1 MHQRQFIRLL
11 DARTEEIFMIP
22 FHDVTAFRAT
32 TRSAVLSVVAVALVA
47 TGISVR
53 AQEAQLKTAD
63 AVLERYKQ
71 ALGGAEAVQKVQSMT
86 VHGGIES
93 SARPGKSTFVYYARP
108 FKTLFKVTHPD
119 GTEITAGFDGKT
131 SWTITPQ
138 GASIDKDTP
147 VDAVRRDADLQYA
160 LHQPDYFRKLEL
172 AGATDFEGHRCYW
185 LHGTTNWGK
194 DNNQFYDIDTGLL
207 VGYRFESDDA
217 SKTITIA
224 LFQDY
229 KNFGGPLI
237 ATKNVSRTGE
247 RSQTFTYKSVSY
259 EPLPDSLF
267 ELPEAVKRL
276 MK

>member
-1 MHQRQFIRLL
+1 MRLL
-11 DARTEEIFMIP
+11 NACREEIFMSP
-22 FHDVTAFRAT
+22 FHDVIAFRQKA
-32 TRSAVLSVVAVALVA
+32 RSKVLSAVTVVLVA

-63 AVLERYKQ
+63 AVLERYKR
-71 ALGGAEAVQKVQSMT
+71 ALGGVEAIQKVQSMT
-86 VHGGIES
+86 VRGEAES
-93 SARPGKSTFVYYARP
+93 SAKPGKSTFVYYASP
-108 FKTLFKVTHPD
+108 FKSLIKLTRPD
-119 GTEITAGFDGKT
+119 GTEITAGFDGKV

-138 GASIDKDTP
+138 GASIDKGTP
-147 VDAVRRDADLQYA
+147 VEAIRRDKDLQYA

-172 AGATDFEGHRCYW
+172 AGVTDFEGHRCYW
-185 LHGTTNWGK
+185 LHGTTNWAK

-207 VGYRFESDDA
+207 VGYRFESDDP

-229 KNFGGPLI
+229 KNFGGPLM
-237 ATKNVSRTGE
+237 ATKNVE
-247 RSQTFTYKSVSY
+247 RAGDRSTTFTYESVSY
-259 EPLPDSLF
+259 EPLADSLF

>member
-1 MHQRQFIRLL
+1 
-11 DARTEEIFMIP
+11 MIP
-22 FHDVTAFRAT
+22 FHEVIALHQMA
-32 TRSAVLSVVAVALVA
+32 RSVILSAVAVALVA

-86 VHGGIES
+86 VHGEIES

-108 FKTLFKVTHPD
+108 FKTLFKATRPD

-172 AGATDFEGHRCYW
+172 AGVTDFEGHRCYW

-237 ATKNVSRTGE
+237 ATKNVSHTGE

-267 ELPEAVKRL
+267 ELPEAVKRV

>member
-1 MHQRQFIRLL
+1 
-11 DARTEEIFMIP
+11 MIP
-22 FHDVTAFRAT
+22 FHDVIAFRAT

-47 TGISVR
+47 PGISVR

-71 ALGGAEAVQKVQSMT
+71 ALGGAEAVQEVQSMT
-86 VHGGIES
+86 VHGEIES

-108 FKTLFKVTHPD
+108 FKTLFKVTRLD

-172 AGATDFEGHRCYW
+172 AGVTDFEGHRCYW

-217 SKTITIA
+217 SKSITIA

-247 RSQTFTYKSVSY
+247 RFQTFTYKSVSY

-267 ELPEAVKRL
+267 ELPEAVKHL
-276 MK
+276 IK

>member
-1 MHQRQFIRLL
+1 
-11 DARTEEIFMIP
+11 MIP
-22 FHDVTAFRAT
+22 FHKVIAFHQMA
-32 TRSAVLSVVAVALVA
+32 RSMIPSAVAVALVA

-71 ALGGAEAVQKVQSMT
+71 ALGGAEIVQKVQSMT
-86 VHGGIES
+86 VHGEIES

-108 FKTLFKVTHPD
+108 FKTLFKVTRPD

-172 AGATDFEGHRCYW
+172 AGVVDFEGHRCYW
-185 LHGTTNWGK
+185 LHGITNWGK
-194 DNNQFYDIDTGLL
+194 DNNQFYDTDTGFL

-217 SKTITIA
+217 SKSITIA

-229 KNFGGPLI
+229 TNFGGPLI

-267 ELPEAVKRL
+267 ELPEAVKRV

>member
-1 MHQRQFIRLL
+1 LL
-11 DARTEEIFMIP
+11 DARREEILVIP
-22 FHDVTAFRAT
+22 FHDVIAFRQMA
-32 TRSAVLSVVAVALVA
+32 RSAVLSAVAVALVA

-63 AVLERYKQ
+63 AVLERYKR
-71 ALGGAEAVQKVQSMT
+71 ALGGSEAVQKVQSMT
-86 VHGGIES
+86 VHGEVES
-93 SARPGKSTFVYYARP
+93 SDRPGKSTFVYYARP
-108 FKTLFKVTHPD
+108 FKSLFKLTRPD
-119 GTEITAGFDGKT
+119 GTEIAAGFDGKV

-147 VDAVRRDADLQYA
+147 VDSNRRDADLQYA

-172 AGATDFEGHRCYW
+172 AGVADFEGHRCYW

-237 ATKNVSRTGE
+237 ATKNVSRTEE

-259 EPLPDSLF
+259 EPLADSLF

>member
-1 MHQRQFIRLL
+1 
-11 DARTEEIFMIP
+11 MIP
-22 FHDVTAFRAT
+22 LHDGIAFRAT

-86 VHGGIES
+86 VHGEIES

-119 GTEITAGFDGKT
+119 GAEITAGFDGKT

-172 AGATDFEGHRCYW
+172 AGVTDFESHRCYW

-267 ELPEAVKRL
+267 ELPEPVKRL